1 MLVTIILLV
10 LIGLFS
16 AILGSLVGIGGGIII
31 VPTLVYL
38 GVTRCFTWY
47 YTTNSDR
54 NIIGDSNRHR
64 LIFILRLLKDEAGRY

>member
-38 GVTRCFTWY
+38 ALHTMFYMVL
-47 YTTNSDR
+47 
-54 NIIGDSNRHR
+54 HH
-64 LIFILRLLKDEAGRY
+64 K

>member
-31 VPTLVYL
+31 VPTLVY
-38 GVTRCFTWY
+38 
-47 YTTNSDR
+47 
-54 NIIGDSNRHR
+54 
-64 LIFILRLLKDEAGRY
+64 GRYTMFYMVLHHK